1 VLLFATGIFISARVE
16 KLPLVLCFLGC
27 WFLLDTATA
36 FLGFPDRVAEL
47 FRSPDLEAALF
58 FAFFM
63 VTDPPTSPP
72 KPRDQPLYAAIAA
85 VGSFVVLMTLGTV
98 DYLLV
103 GLLLANLWEA
113 ARRARARAQRPP
125 KRARTAGTASA
136 VAAL

>member
-1 VLLFATGIFISARVE
+1 MAARVE
-16 KLPLVLCFLGC
+16 KLPLVLWFLGC

-36 FLGFPDRVAEL
+36 FLGFPERVAEL

-63 VTDPPTSPP
+63 LTDPPTSPP

-85 VGSFVVLMTLGTV
+85 LGSFAVLMTLGTV
-98 DYLLV
+98 DFLLA

-113 ARRARARAQRPP
+113 VRRARARSRRPP
-125 KRARTAGTASA
+125 RAPRAAGKARA
-136 VAAL
+136 GAPA